1 MTVKLDDMMKKLFAP
16 KERLAIR
23 REAATIAKRHM
34 ALRELREARN
44 RTQVA
49 VARKLGVKQVNIS
62 RLESRADPRLSTLT
76 KYIDAMG
83 GRLHLIVEFPEHEPI
98 ELNGLGKRPMKPKK
112 KMAARRRERANELGS
127 DPPDRRR

>member
-1 MTVKLDDMMKKLFAP
+1 MTVKLDDMMKKLFTP
-16 KERLAIR
+16 KERVAIR
-23 REAATIAKRHM
+23 RDAAAIAKRHM

-49 VARKLGVKQVNIS
+49 MARKLGVKQVNIS

-83 GRLHLIVEFPEHEPI
+83 GRLHLIVEFPEHGPI
-98 ELNGLGKRPMKPKK
+98 ELNGLGKAAAKAKK
-112 KMAARRRERANELGS
+112 KAA
-127 DPPDRRR
+127 